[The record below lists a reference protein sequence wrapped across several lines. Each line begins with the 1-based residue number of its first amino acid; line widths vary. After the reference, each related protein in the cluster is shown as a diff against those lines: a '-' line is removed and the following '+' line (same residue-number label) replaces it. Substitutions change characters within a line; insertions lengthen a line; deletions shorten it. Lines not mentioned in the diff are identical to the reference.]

1 MRRGFTLIE
10 LLVVVAIIA
19 LLVSILLP
27 TLGRAKE
34 LAKESVCLTRLGGQ
48 IRAMHLYAAD
58 NGGRIPTGPED
69 PMGAPMPPLPYNTIA
84 TNQLWIGAAGKY
96 NGYGVLIE
104 KEFGM
109 GEGFFCP
116 GDNSSDPVEE
126 LAKLR
131 ARGSQ
136 DAYSSYLYRQID
148 QASYPMIDKLG
159 NNDDGVPA
167 RALLLDMNSK
177 MPMAP
182 VRTNHSGLRVNIGFV
197 DAHARTYDNT
207 DERFTL
213 RPQDIAN
220 PFGRLDDILK
230 TADELAR

>member
-1 MRRGFTLIE
+1 
-10 LLVVVAIIA
+10 
-19 LLVSILLP
+19 
-27 TLGRAKE
+27 
-34 LAKESVCLTRLGGQ
+34 
-48 IRAMHLYAAD
+48 
-58 NGGRIPTGPED
+58 
-69 PMGAPMPPLPYNTIA
+69 MPPLPYNTIA

-96 NGYGVLIE
+96 NGCGALIE
-104 KEFGM
+104 KEFRAQ
-109 GEGFFCP
+109 EGFFCP

-131 ARGSQ
+131 AKGG
-136 DAYSSYLYRQID
+136 DDCYGSYLYRQAD
-148 QASYPMIDKLG
+148 QASSPMIDKLG

-167 RALLLDMNSK
+167 RTLLLDMNSK

-182 VRTNHSGLRVNIGFV
+182 IRTNHNGLRVNIGFI
-197 DAHARTYDNT
+197 DAHACTYDNA

-230 TADELAR
+230 TADKLAQ